1 MAAKLLWLIIHLAAK
16 APTHRRPVSFTLG
29 RGMHRSTFTV
39 HRQLGEIGARRGR
52 TAETRRMECPGSD
65 ERATPSNEVHKG
77 ASRRRAAPGIQP
89 GLRRRAPDYRR
100 TCTHRLEVKVQSQAA
115 ASLQAQALPGMASL
129 VYKQRMSLTSQEPRP
144 NLSLNRSANGVPPG
158 PRGSCGSSS
167 ASRPR
172 RHTAVARL
180 ALR

>member
-1 MAAKLLWLIIHLAAK
+1 MAAKLLWLIIRLAAK
-16 APTHRRPVSFTLG
+16 APTHRRPVSSTLG
-29 RGMHRSTFTV
+29 RGMHPSSLTE
-39 HRQLGEIGARRGR
+39 HRQLGEVGALRGR
-52 TAETRRMECPGSD
+52 TAGPRSVEYSGS
-65 ERATPSNEVHKG
+65 EVQATPSNEVHKG
-77 ASRRRAAPGIQP
+77 ASRRRAAPGGQP
-89 GLRRRAPDYRR
+89 RHFRHMPNARRISD
-100 TCTHRLEVKVQSQAA
+100 HRNVSKAQSQAA
-115 ASLQAQALPGMASL
+115 ASLQASALPSRLLL
-129 VYKQRMSLTSQEPRP
+129 VYKQRMSVTTQDPRP

>member
-1 MAAKLLWLIIHLAAK
+1 MWSIICLAAR
-16 APTHRRPVSFTLG
+16 APHRRRPVNSALG
-29 RGMHRSTFTV
+29 RSMNPRP
-39 HRQLGEIGARRGR
+39 RIELRELGQIGARRGR
-52 TAETRRMECPGSD
+52 TAEARRLAFPGS
-65 ERATPSNEVHKG
+65 EARGTPGNQVHKG
-77 ASRRRAAPGIQP
+77 ASRRRAAPGSQP
-89 GLRRRAPDYRR
+89 GQFRRRPNVLRMSA
-100 TCTHRLEVKVQSQAA
+100 HRPEVKAQSQAA
-115 ASLQAQALPGMASL
+115 ASLQAQALPGMAGL
-129 VYKQRMSLTSQEPRP
+129 VYKQRMSVTTQEPRP